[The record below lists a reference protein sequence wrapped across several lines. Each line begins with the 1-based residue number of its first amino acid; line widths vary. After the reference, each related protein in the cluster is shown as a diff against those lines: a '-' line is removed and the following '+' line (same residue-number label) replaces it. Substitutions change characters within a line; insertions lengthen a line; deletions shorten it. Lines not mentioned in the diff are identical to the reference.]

1 MVNYMYKLKKN
12 GFRETV
18 ELLTFHSALPAEQTD
33 AFFKHYYHN
42 QWLDHTH
49 FEDELVTE
57 MVRKD
62 GKVVAVKGNEYNRKG
77 HLVYTGQYENGVFNG
92 PGRKYDAERNYYE
105 GNFEDGKKSG
115 NFVYHTERYVLTE
128 AMYSNDKRCG
138 ECTEYYSDGHV
149 RSVCRY
155 DHDEKNGPAREM
167 DGTGGMLF
175 KGTYANGVR
184 TGKGCEFL
192 GPLLCKCGIY
202 ENGVL
207 MNWKWCYMLTVR
219 MPMEM
224 EGADPLYPDSYY
236 MQEPLDLFAKDRIN
250 LFDCTKSGNNGAD
263 VRGAVGNAGNDDKN
277 ANNYFLC
284 GRSAR
289 A

>member
-1 MVNYMYKLKKN
+1 
-12 GFRETV
+12 
-18 ELLTFHSALPAEQTD
+18 
-33 AFFKHYYHN
+33 
-42 QWLDHTH
+42 
-49 FEDELVTE
+49 

-105 GNFEDGKKSG
+105 GIFEDGKKSG
-115 NFVYHTERYVLTE
+115 KFVYHTERYVLTE

-184 TGKGCEFL
+184 TGKGCKFL
-192 GPLLCKCGIY
+192 GPHLCKCGIY

-207 MNWKWCYMLTVR
+207 MNWKWCWT
-219 MPMEM
+219 
-224 EGADPLYPDSYY
+224 A
-236 MQEPLDLFAKDRIN
+236 
-250 LFDCTKSGNNGAD
+250 
-263 VRGAVGNAGNDDKN
+263 
-277 ANNYFLC
+277 
-284 GRSAR
+284 
-289 A
+289 

>member
-105 GNFEDGKKSG
+105 GIFEDGKK
-115 NFVYHTERYVLTE
+115 
-128 AMYSNDKRCG
+128 
-138 ECTEYYSDGHV
+138 
-149 RSVCRY
+149 
-155 DHDEKNGPAREM
+155 
-167 DGTGGMLF
+167 
-175 KGTYANGVR
+175 
-184 TGKGCEFL
+184 
-192 GPLLCKCGIY
+192 
-202 ENGVL
+202 
-207 MNWKWCYMLTVR
+207 
-219 MPMEM
+219 
-224 EGADPLYPDSYY
+224 
-236 MQEPLDLFAKDRIN
+236 
-250 LFDCTKSGNNGAD
+250 
-263 VRGAVGNAGNDDKN
+263 
-277 ANNYFLC
+277 
-284 GRSAR
+284 
-289 A
+289 